1 MPGENVDVKGGG
13 QDTAITGQGAAGWF
27 EARQGRR
34 GIYSSKGPNIFPH
47 QITRYKYS
55 AMFSNGPPFGYSKG
69 MIIFSTTPPPNP
81 HPCGGK
87 FEEYIF
93 GKGRVVL
100 VCCGHSILS
109 EGPNKCSSMSSL
121 KIVGCVDRQ
130 LALVQ
135 YSSSFYL
142 ADTTRLSAFISRQII
157 GREQQNVDLDMNK
170 NG

>member
-1 MPGENVDVKGGG
+1 
-13 QDTAITGQGAAGWF
+13 
-27 EARQGRR
+27 
-34 GIYSSKGPNIFPH
+34 
-47 QITRYKYS
+47 
-55 AMFSNGPPFGYSKG
+55 MFSNGPPFGYSKG
-69 MIIFSTTPPPNP
+69 MIIFSTTPPTP

-121 KIVGCVDRQ
+121 MIVCCVDRQ
-130 LALVQ
+130 LDLVQ
-135 YSSSFYL
+135 YSSRSSLYL

-157 GREQQNVDLDMNK
+157 GREQQNVDMNK